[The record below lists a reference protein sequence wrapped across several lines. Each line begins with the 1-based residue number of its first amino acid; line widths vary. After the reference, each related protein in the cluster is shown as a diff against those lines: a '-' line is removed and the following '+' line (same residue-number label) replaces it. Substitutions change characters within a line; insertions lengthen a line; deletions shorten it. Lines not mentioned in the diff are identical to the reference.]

1 MLFHITFTALYG
13 QMVVLFV
20 LAITCARIFFV
31 RNTRNDSIVLLS
43 PFAFLILLAQAAA
56 WGIGTGEV
64 ILFYLSL
71 IVFAVNYRGFLRFSS
86 NLYVDSYNV
95 IFMILSTIVLIVIIL
110 TGIFFFQNRPVVMD
124 EAKIP
129 VTKNVRYFSGS
140 ADGGFAPAEKLFE
153 MRNLTVTVYTPDFTR
168 GNKENDTV
176 ILFVPD
182 KRAHVYNYEPYL
194 MLLAKAGYKIYA
206 GEFGFSTVPLNIKV
220 KVNIGFLRQ
229 RLFFINTRSNP
240 EKYFEK
246 NPQFYDIYAREY
258 EILSGIA
265 ARLEPS
271 TKKFVVVADG
281 IPEKSFSKILKPARL
296 LSCIGLS
303 SVKEYKTNGYGFIE
317 QTNPLL
323 SFLKFNLK
331 RDKHNHM
338 PSLMVMETKK
348 KINRMYREQEENDA
362 Q

>member
-1 MLFHITFTALYG
+1 MLFHINITALYG
-13 QMVVLFV
+13 QMLILFI

-31 RNTRNDSIVLLS
+31 RDTRNDSIVLLS
-43 PFAFLILLAQAAA
+43 PLAFVLLLAQAAA
-56 WGIGTGEV
+56 WGIGTCEV
-64 ILFYLSL
+64 IIFYLSL

-95 IFMILSTIVLIVIIL
+95 FFMIISTVLLIVILL

-124 EAKIP
+124 ETKVP
-129 VTKNVRYFSGS
+129 VIKTTKYYSGS
-140 ADGGFAPAEKLFE
+140 TDAGFIPSEKLFE
-153 MRNLTVTVYTPDFTR
+153 LRNLAVTVYTPDYNR

-206 GEFGFSTVPLNIKV
+206 GEFGFSTVPVKTKV
-220 KVNIGFLRQ
+220 KVNIGFARQ
-229 RLFFINTRSNP
+229 RLLFINTRSNP

-246 NPQFYDIYAREY
+246 NPEFYDIYAREY

-265 ARLEPS
+265 AKSEPS
-271 TKKFVVVADG
+271 TKKFVVIADG

-317 QTNPLL
+317 QTNPVL
-323 SFLKFNLK
+323 SLLKFNLK